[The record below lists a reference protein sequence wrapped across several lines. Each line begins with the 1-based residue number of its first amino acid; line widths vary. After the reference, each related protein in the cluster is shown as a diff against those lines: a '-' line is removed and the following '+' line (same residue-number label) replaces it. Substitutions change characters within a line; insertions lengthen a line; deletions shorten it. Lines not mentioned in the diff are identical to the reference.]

1 MKRYTIETGKF
12 GQYFRDNK
20 MNRDLGLEEVAALL
34 NGEDT
39 FAYHGDSLAYDEAAR
54 EEAENQI
61 WQEQNRA

>member
-1 MKRYTIETGKF
+1 
-12 GQYFRDNK
+12 